1 MMDLLKYG
9 VQAFKAARPL
19 EGTIDAATEQLK
31 QMAAQP
37 RENPAAQQAQME
49 AQAEQAKSQ
58 MLMQI
63 EQAKLQQSAQVEAL
77 KAQNDQ
83 QLEQMKQQF
92 EAQLAQQKIAAEQQM
107 AKYKADLDAAT
118 KVMVARISA
127 NPGLDIPALEQQ
139 QAVTERVM
147 QDMGGEVRQ
156 AMQNLVALY
165 GQMASS
171 NDENMKGVRTALA
184 TLTAPKRIV
193 RGPDGRAVGVEAVQ
207 QALELEPRLQ

>member
-1 MMDLLKYG
+1 VCSSDL
-9 VQAFKAARPL
+9 
-19 EGTIDAATEQLK
+19 
-31 QMAAQP
+31 
-37 RENPAAQQAQME
+37 
-49 AQAEQAKSQ
+49 
-58 MLMQI
+58 
-63 EQAKLQQSAQVEAL
+63 
-77 KAQNDQ
+77 
-83 QLEQMKQQF
+83 QQF

-118 KVMVARISA
+118 KVMVARIAA

-139 QAVTERVM
+139 QGVTERVM
-147 QDMGGEVRQ
+147 QDLGGEVRQ

-171 NDENMKGVRTALA
+171 NAENMEGVRTALA

>member
-1 MMDLLKYG
+1 
-9 VQAFKAARPL
+9 
-19 EGTIDAATEQLK
+19 
-31 QMAAQP
+31 
-37 RENPAAQQAQME
+37 
-49 AQAEQAKSQ
+49 
-58 MLMQI
+58 
-63 EQAKLQQSAQVEAL
+63 
-77 KAQNDQ
+77 
-83 QLEQMKQQF
+83 
-92 EAQLAQQKIAAEQQM
+92 M